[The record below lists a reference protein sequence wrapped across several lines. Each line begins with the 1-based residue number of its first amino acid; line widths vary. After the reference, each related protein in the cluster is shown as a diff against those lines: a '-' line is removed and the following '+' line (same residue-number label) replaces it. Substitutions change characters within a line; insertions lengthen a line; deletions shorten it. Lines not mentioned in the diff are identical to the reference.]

1 MEKKTM
7 MDFPMNSMFEESY
20 RINTVPYVSSQ
31 GSLISENNFTLVP
44 SLIAKSLSLIF
55 SIKCKNLMDSDLVHF
70 FEDMTILKTPSEIKP
85 PLKNLKCILL
95 HHYNPPRVS
104 QSVRSGTGKFF

>member
-1 MEKKTM
+1 MIEDGKEDHDEKY

-31 GSLISENNFTLVP
+31 GSLISENIFTLVP

-55 SIKCKNLMDSDLVHF
+55 SIKCENLMDSDLVHF
-70 FEDMTILKTPSEIKP
+70 FEYRTILKTPSEIKP
-85 PLKNLKCILL
+85 PLKKPNSKRAIF
-95 HHYNPPRVS
+95 NK
-104 QSVRSGTGKFF
+104 G

>member
-31 GSLISENNFTLVP
+31 GSLISEIIYTLVP
-44 SLIAKSLSLIF
+44 SLFAKSLSLNF
-55 SIKCKNLMDSDLVHF
+55 SIKCENLMDSDLVQF
-70 FEDMTILKTPSEIKP
+70 FLEDRTILKTPSEIKP
-85 PLKNLKCILL
+85 PLKKPYSKRAIFNK
-95 HHYNPPRVS
+95 
-104 QSVRSGTGKFF
+104 G